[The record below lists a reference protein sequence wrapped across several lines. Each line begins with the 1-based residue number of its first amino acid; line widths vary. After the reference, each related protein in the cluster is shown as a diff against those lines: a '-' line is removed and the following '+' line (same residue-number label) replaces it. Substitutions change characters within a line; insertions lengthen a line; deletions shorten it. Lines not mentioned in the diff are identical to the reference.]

1 MKAVRFIW
9 QVIPPTLM
17 IIGFVLWLMELPRVA
32 YMPFAI
38 AAIIFGWMVTW
49 QALNRR

>member
-1 MKAVRFIW
+1 MKLLTFLW
-9 QVIPPTLM
+9 QVIPPTLLA
-17 IIGFVLWLMELPRVA
+17 IGFVLWLLELPKA
-32 YMPFAI
+32 PFMPFAI